1 MNNKCKIALK
11 SFMIGIITGVT
22 VIYIVQFVIKI
33 IKGAKLKEAVKVDT
47 PWITYYTSGIAGGIS
62 GFLQPFISSELF
74 PFCTVLIAVAVYNGL
89 LIFTNE
95 DDLINNT
102 QDNLT
107 FTIGIIRDI
116 FLVIFIVYVL
126 KLITGNKKDDKK
138 NNFNDILITSIAN
151 SIFISISFSLSQ
163 EGINNILGLTNSL
176 NVALTDE

>member
-1 MNNKCKIALK
+1 M
-11 SFMIGIITGVT
+11 
-22 VIYIVQFVIKI
+22 
-33 IKGAKLKEAVKVDT
+33 
-47 PWITYYTSGIAGGIS
+47 
-62 GFLQPFISSELF
+62 
-74 PFCTVLIAVAVYNGL
+74 AVYNGL

-95 DDLINNT
+95 DDFINNT

-163 EGINNILGLTNSL
+163 EGINNILGLTNPL